1 MKTGFVLDSSAL
13 LAWLFNEPGK
23 EHVSTALKKGCLIN
37 TVNWT
42 EVVQKSID
50 RGMSSSLVYERLKA
64 AYILDSALKITS
76 FTEPLSIAA
85 AELIKLTKT
94 FGLSLGDRACLA
106 SGMARKQ
113 PILTADRIWADIEVP
128 ALIQLIR

>member
-1 MKTGFVLDSSAL
+1 MKAGFILDSSAL

-37 TVNWT
+37 TVNWC

-50 RGMSSSLVYERLKA
+50 RGMSSELVYERLKA
-64 AYILDSALKITS
+64 AHIMDAALKITS
-76 FTEPLSIAA
+76 FTEPLSITA
-85 AELIKLTKT
+85 AELIKQTKP

-106 SGMARKQ
+106 FGIERKQ
-113 PILTADRIWADIEVP
+113 PILTADRIWAEIDLPVP
-128 ALIQLIR
+128 VQLVR